1 MFGGRILHNSRLC
14 NRLAEGVDWRAMS
27 DPRSTSSKRNE
38 DATPPQAGSVYYR
51 QAPEPRR
58 RSSRRPATPRN
69 PATPQKRNGNLGRA
83 VMLANI
89 RTFGLVALFMFG
101 LLSLALII
109 TGRIWQNRQD
119 RVVSDGEHTLVR
131 TERPVMTLPERVD
144 ISPTPTL
151 GLRETDV
158 IMAPRAHV
166 RSELDTE
173 AMRRAVFMQKRAEEF
188 LAEGRY
194 QEAITR
200 FQDALEIWPQLTQ
213 VWSQLGQVYL
223 TIQDYA
229 RARIALERAVESD
242 PGNPHTLNDL
252 GVSFLYLNRLETALE
267 LFETVND
274 IDPRFARAHFNRALV
289 HMARDELDAADAA
302 LDAFLRLQP
311 SNAQALKEKAYLQAN
326 RRDYEEALTTLRRAL
341 ASEPDWV
348 PLHIDLAATAALLG
362 RVDEAFHHLD
372 KAEAFTSPAMAYQI
386 LQQPAFREIRLTEA
400 GRQFEQQMAERAREV
415 LAASESAAP
424 LPPVMQAMS
433 SSDEAVPELP

>member
-1 MFGGRILHNSRLC
+1 
-14 NRLAEGVDWRAMS
+14 
-27 DPRSTSSKRNE
+27 
-38 DATPPQAGSVYYR
+38 
-51 QAPEPRR
+51 
-58 RSSRRPATPRN
+58 
-69 PATPQKRNGNLGRA
+69 
-83 VMLANI
+83 MLANI